1 MLIEKLIECCYDME
15 PYKLEQFITRKGLSL
30 QKVLNEAEIAR
41 QRMPPDY
48 RLDILVDTLRS
59 MTHDKLWYVIP
70 AIEEEIRRRISV
82 RG

>member
-1 MLIEKLIECCYDME
+1 MLIENLIECCYDME

-30 QKVLNEAEIAR
+30 QEVLTEAEIAHKSK
-41 QRMPPDY
+41 PSDY

-59 MTHDKLWYVIP
+59 MTHDKLWNLIP
-70 AIEEEIRRRISV
+70 ELEREIERRTSP